1 MRILSIASFKG
12 GTAKTSTILHL
23 GASLA
28 LHHHQRVLLVDF
40 DAQANLTSGLGF
52 DCDAVDSMASVLQGR
67 KELGDVIQNT
77 QVANLDLVPADT
89 WLERIELSAPLA
101 ADRYAHEKLK
111 TILENAPYDW
121 VLIDTPPS
129 LSWLTESALIAAHFA
144 IVSAVAEFYSVKG
157 LERLAL
163 FLQTIDR
170 RHPLHLIGVLLSFW
184 NARGKNNGAFLEI
197 IQQNFTDRVLH
208 ARIRKDSAITEASIR
223 GVPVFLSHPNSR
235 ASLDYLA
242 LSREICQLVER

>member
-1 MRILSIASFKG
+1 MKILSIASFKG

-28 LHHHQRVLLVDF
+28 IHHQQRVLLVDF

-67 KELGDVIQNT
+67 KELANVIQPT
-77 QVANLDLVPADT
+77 RVAHLDLVPADT
-89 WLERIELSAPLA
+89 WLERIELTAPLA

-111 TILENAPYDW
+111 AILEKAPYDW

-129 LSWLTESALIAAHFA
+129 LSWLTESALIAANFA

-157 LERLAL
+157 LERLAH
-163 FLQTIDR
+163 FLQAIDQ
-170 RHPLHLIGVLLSFW
+170 RHPLNLVGVLLSFW
-184 NARGKNNGAFLEI
+184 NARGKNNDAFLQV
-197 IQQNFTDRVLH
+197 IQQNFSNRVLQ
-208 ARIRKDSAITEASIR
+208 ARIRKDSAISEAAIR
-223 GVPVFLSHPNSR
+223 GVPVFLSHPNAR
-235 ASLDYLA
+235 ASMDYRALA
-242 LSREICQLVER
+242 EEVFQQVQR